1 MKAYKY
7 YMTITDVEFN
17 DTYDYEALFLDHF
30 EADKFL
36 TENEEVGNTIV
47 IHKYEEVETD
57 LDELNSIH
65 RK

>member
-7 YMTITDVEFN
+7 HMTITDVEVN
-17 DTYDYEALFLDHF
+17 EVYPYEALFLDHF
-30 EADKFL
+30 EADRFL

-57 LDELNSIH
+57 WDELNSIH